1 MLEISDAAASTAG
14 VALIAAVTVTSGG
27 AFLARLASGGV
38 PATEFQRSFFRAGH
52 GHAGVFIV
60 LGLVCVVLADA
71 TALTGFWAWLAR
83 AGVLVAA
90 ILMPAGF
97 FFSAMGQGRERPNRW
112 IVLVIAGG
120 VVLVASLLTLGI
132 GLLTR

>member
-14 VALIAAVTVTSGG
+14 IALLAAVTITSGG

-38 PATEFQRSFFRAGH
+38 PTTPFQQSFYRAGH

-60 LGLVCVVLADA
+60 LGLVCVVLSEA
-71 TALTGFWAWLAR
+71 TTLTGFWLWLAR

-97 FFSAMGQGRERPNRW
+97 FFSAMGKGRERPNRLVVLLW
-112 IVLVIAGG
+112 IGGAVLVGG
-120 VVLVASLLTLGI
+120 LATLGI
-132 GLLTR
+132 GLLAR